1 MNWMNQIGGLLQ
13 QYAGAEPATTSR
25 QPEEVQQHFE
35 QAASAAPQ
43 GVLSEALANAFRSN
57 ATPAFPDI
65 VSNLFH
71 NSNNQQRAGLLNSLL
86 SGLGPGALGSI
97 LTGGGMAQLG
107 GLLGGG
113 GRGSIAP
120 EQAQQVSP
128 EAVKEL
134 AQRAEQSNPSIVD
147 RVSEFYAQHPTLVK
161 ALGAA
166 AMWEVLRHMANRTRS

>member
-1 MNWMNQIGGLLQ
+1 MGRMDQIGGLLQ
-13 QYAGAEPATTSR
+13 RYAGGEPATPPR

-43 GVLSEALANAFRSN
+43 AVLSEALSNAFRSN

-71 NSNNQQRAGLLNSLL
+71 NSNGQQRAGLLNSLL
-86 SGLGPGALGSI
+86 SGLGPGALGSL

-113 GRGSIAP
+113 GHASVTP
-120 EQAQQVSP
+120 
-128 EAVKEL
+128 
-134 AQRAEQSNPSIVD
+134 
-147 RVSEFYAQHPTLVK
+147 
-161 ALGAA
+161 
-166 AMWEVLRHMANRTRS
+166 

>member
-1 MNWMNQIGGLLQ
+1 MGWMDQIGGLLQ
-13 QYAGAEPATTSR
+13 RYAGGEPATPPR

-43 GVLSEALANAFRSN
+43 GVLSEALSNAFRSN

-71 NSNNQQRAGLLNSLL
+71 NSNGQQRAGLLNSLL
-86 SGLGPGALGSI
+86 SGLGPGALGS
-97 LTGGGMAQLG
+97 
-107 GLLGGG
+107 LLGGG
-113 GRGSIAP
+113 GHASVTP
-120 EQAQQVSP
+120 EQAQQISP
-128 EAVKEL
+128 DTVKEL
-134 AQRAEQSNPSIVD
+134 AQRAEQNNPSIVD

-166 AMWEVLRHMANRTRS
+166 AMWEVLRHMANRTR